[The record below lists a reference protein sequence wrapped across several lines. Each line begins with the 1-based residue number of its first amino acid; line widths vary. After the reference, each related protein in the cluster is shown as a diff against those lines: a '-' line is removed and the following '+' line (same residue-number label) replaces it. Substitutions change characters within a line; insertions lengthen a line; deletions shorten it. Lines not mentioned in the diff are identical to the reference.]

1 MFTYVTSLIIDQ
13 IYFLIDFFYYYE
25 KTYVRWKLWHD
36 MFCSENLRMR
46 IYINVAYDTWEKI
59 FTYIYK

>member
-46 IYINVAYDTWEKI
+46 IYINVAYDT
-59 FTYIYK
+59 